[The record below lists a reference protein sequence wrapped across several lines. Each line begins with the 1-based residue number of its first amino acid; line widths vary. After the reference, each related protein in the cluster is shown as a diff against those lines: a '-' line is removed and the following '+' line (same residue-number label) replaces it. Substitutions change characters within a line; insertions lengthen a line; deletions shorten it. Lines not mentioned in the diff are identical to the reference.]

1 MSTHPTTVL
10 LIRTK
15 SKKRTIQNQLGQFNI
30 SLWQHKFWALKW
42 KKFLKQKQHS
52 AVRHKKYS
60 FFTRDTL
67 YSILIFGMDV
77 QLYMNWPN
85 NLNISE
91 NKEREKC
98 QQKPHWAW
106 TLPSNENAYFIIFS
120 CLSQQQQK
128 ICATTKIRRLT
139 QPRRYLLVKSKP
151 NCANLSPILQKAE
164 IVSLLSL

>member
-1 MSTHPTTVL
+1 ML
-10 LIRTK
+10 QYKL
-15 SKKRTIQNQLGQFNI
+15 FC
-30 SLWQHKFWALKW
+30 ALCLCARCHV
-42 KKFLKQKQHS
+42 FS
-52 AVRHKKYS
+52 
-60 FFTRDTL
+60 
-67 YSILIFGMDV
+67 
-77 QLYMNWPN
+77 
-85 NLNISE
+85 SE

>member
-1 MSTHPTTVL
+1 MHAERLSSFSFITRVKQLEAHQARVENDMHEMDKPLARDKNDQDLDAHLKAVERSEDPML
-10 LIRTK
+10 KYIQKKQTK
-15 SKKRTIQNQLGQFNI
+15 
-30 SLWQHKFWALKW
+30 A
-42 KKFLKQKQHS
+42 
-52 AVRHKKYS
+52 
-60 FFTRDTL
+60 
-67 YSILIFGMDV
+67 
-77 QLYMNWPN
+77 
-85 NLNISE
+85 SE